1 MRAAAP
7 TQAPV
12 TRAVHVTASPAVL
25 LVLAAMSALV
35 TTASASPSLVSL
47 TAALALLGAATLAS
61 MVPLLR
67 SVVARVAATVLLVL
81 TARHRPPRAPR
92 PAPLRQQDPATPG
105 RPRPRAPGAT
115 PLPRAA

>member
-1 MRAAAP
+1 VRAAAP
-7 TQAPV
+7 VQARV
-12 TRAVHVTASPAVL
+12 ARVTAPATVL
-25 LVLAAMSALV
+25 WALAVVSALV
-35 TTASASPSLVSL
+35 ATASASPSLVSL
-47 TAALALLGAATLAS
+47 TAALGLLAAATLAS

-67 SVVARVAATVLLVL
+67 SVVARVAAVVLLVL

-115 PLPRAA
+115 LLPRAA

>member
-1 MRAAAP
+1 MRTAAPEQARVTRAAAP
-7 TQAPV
+7 
-12 TRAVHVTASPAVL
+12 PAVL
-25 LVLAAMSALV
+25 WVLALVSAFV
-35 TTASASPSLVSL
+35 ATASASPVQVSL
-47 TAALALLGAATLAS
+47 TAAVALLAAATLAS

-67 SVVARVAATVLLVL
+67 TVVARVAALVLLVL

-115 PLPRAA
+115 LLPRAA

>member
-7 TQAPV
+7 AHPRL
-12 TRAVHVTASPAVL
+12 TRVTASPAVL
-25 LVLAAMSALV
+25 VLVAAVSALV
-35 TTASASPSLVSL
+35 AAGTAPTAGVSL

-67 SVVARVAATVLLVL
+67 SAVARVAATVLLVL

-92 PAPLRQQDPATPG
+92 PAPLRLQDPVTPG
-105 RPRPRAPGAT
+105 RPQPRAPGAT
-115 PLPRAA
+115 PLPRTA